1 MHFGIHYFKYIYIY
15 IICIYKY
22 IYKKL
27 VYILLCSAFYFIEK
41 PSYFSS
47 FSEVSL
53 YWYTGNSHL
62 LPQIGKV
69 TDLKRKVC
77 KGEMHRS

>member
-1 MHFGIHYFKYIYIY
+1 MI
-15 IICIYKY
+15 
-22 IYKKL
+22 L
-27 VYILLCSAFYFIEK
+27 ILLLNKDPPLNLKIWKSE
-41 PSYFSS
+41 FSS